1 MERKRTKIEKSNSK
15 ICKLRDYVTDKTSNI
30 IGDKASVDENYM
42 SYLSY
47 TASKDKIM
55 RYLNVLV
62 EEYKK

>member
-1 MERKRTKIEKSNSK
+1 MERKRTKVEKSNSK
-15 ICKLRDYVTDKTSNI
+15 ISKLRDYVTDKTSNI